1 MKCNAYETIMNQIK
15 CLKDKA
21 KRQTNIN
28 AAALI
33 KTKAEIE
40 EMLRYAG
47 IATASTGRTSVQA

>member
-1 MKCNAYETIMNQIK
+1 MKCNAYETITHQIK

-40 EMLRYAG
+40 EMLHSAG
-47 IATASTGRTSVQA
+47 IETASTVRTSVQV